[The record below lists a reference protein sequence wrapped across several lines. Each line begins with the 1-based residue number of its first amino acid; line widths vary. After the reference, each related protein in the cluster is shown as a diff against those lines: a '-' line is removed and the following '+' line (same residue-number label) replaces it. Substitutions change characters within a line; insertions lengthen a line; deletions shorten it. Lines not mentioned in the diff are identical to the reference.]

1 MKKSWK
7 NILPKEEEI
16 MPTKIAIAGIMGRMG
31 QVLAN
36 MIAHDGRFS
45 LVGGTE
51 APHSAAIGKN
61 IAEALNLINAHGVIT
76 QSVAEACK
84 DADVFIDFTAPK
96 ATLAALEQI
105 VTTNCKGVIIG
116 TTGFEPHENKLAQ
129 SYKDRLA
136 IVKSGNFSLG
146 VNLLANLVEIAAR
159 TLSDDWDI
167 EIIEAHHKRKVDA
180 PSGTALLLGESAA
193 KGRNDTLENLRL
205 AVREGI
211 TGARPTGGIG
221 FSAIRGGTIIGEH
234 DVRFESDN
242 ESIILTHRAQDRSI
256 FAKGALE
263 AAIFAKKQP
272 NGLYNMKDVLGL

>member
-1 MKKSWK
+1 
-7 NILPKEEEI
+7 

-36 MIAHDGRFS
+36 MIAHDGRFA
-45 LVGGTE
+45 LVGGT
-51 APHSAAIGKN
+51 ATPHSAALGKN
-61 IAEALNLINAHGVIT
+61 IAEALNLINVHGAIT
-76 QSVAEACK
+76 QNVADACK

-96 ATLAALEQI
+96 ATIAALEQI

-116 TTGFEPHENKLAQ
+116 TTGFEPRQNELVQ
-129 SYKDRLA
+129 SYQDRLA

-159 TLSDDWDI
+159 ALSDDWDI
-167 EIIEAHHKRKVDA
+167 EIIEAHHKKKVDA

-205 AVREGI
+205 AVRDGI
-211 TGARPTGGIG
+211 TGARPIGGIG

-263 AAIFAKKQP
+263 AAIFAKKQK
-272 NGLYNMKDVLGL
+272 NGLYNMKDVLGI

>member
-7 NILPKEEEI
+7 DILPKGNEI

-36 MIAHDGRFS
+36 MIAHDGRFA
-45 LVGGTE
+45 LVGGT
-51 APHSAAIGKN
+51 ATPHSAALGKN
-61 IAEALNLINAHGVIT
+61 IADALNLINVHGTIT
-76 QSVAEACK
+76 QNVADACK

-96 ATLAALEQI
+96 ATIAALEQI
-105 VTTNCKGVIIG
+105 VTTNCKGIIIG
-116 TTGFEPHENKLAQ
+116 TTGFEPHENELVQ
-129 SYKDRLA
+129 SYQDRLA

-146 VNLLANLVEIAAR
+146 VNLLANLVEKAAR
-159 TLSDDWDI
+159 ALSDDWDI
-167 EIIEAHHKRKVDA
+167 EIIEAHHKKKVDA
-180 PSGTALLLGESAA
+180 PSGTALLLGDSAA

-211 TGARPTGGIG
+211 TGARPIGGIG

-256 FAKGALE
+256 FARGALE
-263 AAIFAKKQP
+263 AAIFAKKQE
-272 NGLYNMKDVLGL
+272 NGLYNMKDVLGI